1 MSITT
6 RRAVEKDLEL
16 MVGVAVASQAVRA
29 THSGLFPTTEPEI
42 RASLAELEWLEHGW
56 VAEDGGTVVAWVTGE
71 HSGASVRWVGPFAPE
86 DGWAEGA
93 SAVLGVARESSRATV
108 EVIHADNRNYHLTGL
123 ATELGFSGSDGIV
136 EIELET
142 PLKDSI
148 VMVHPM
154 KQEFREFVSM
164 FHEASFPDSEVV
176 GADIVEA
183 EGPNMTMVIR
193 HSGQP
198 VGYIN
203 TTRESETTARINF
216 VAVEEAAR
224 RKRLGGEM
232 VRAATT
238 ALVAEGISV
247 VRVEVGDENEPAR
260 ELFRSLGF
268 TEQRLVIPFNR

>member
-1 MSITT
+1 MTITA
-6 RRAVEKDLEL
+6 RRAVEKDLDL

-29 THSGLFPTTEPEI
+29 THAGLFPTAEPEI
-42 RASLAELEWLEHGW
+42 RASLTGLDWLEHGW
-56 VAEDGGTVVAWVTGE
+56 IAEENGTLVAWVTGE
-71 HSGASVRWVGPFAPE
+71 QSGPSVRWIGPFALE

-93 SAVLGVARESSRATV
+93 PAVLGAARASSSATE

-123 ATELGFSGSDGIV
+123 ATELGFSGNDGIV
-136 EIELET
+136 EIELGE

-164 FHEASFPDSEVV
+164 FHEASFPNSEEV
-176 GADIVEA
+176 GSDIVEA

-203 TTRESETTARINF
+203 TTRESERTARINF
-216 VAVEEAAR
+216 LAVEDAAR